1 MFHCDNGSYLYLSFK
16 YLCFLQVADIYVLLS
31 PLSAIKILIYN
42 IPKSADNIFQS
53 ILFKHTKLHCIRTE
67 SKVSS
72 NVNYQIDFK
81 GFFFSLKFV
90 FADKATAD

>member
-16 YLCFLQVADIYVLLS
+16 YLCFSQVAD
-31 PLSAIKILIYN
+31 ILIYN

-53 ILFKHTKLHCIRTE
+53 ILFKHTKLHFIGTE